1 MDTQF
6 LKSPSTLARRHPA
19 EMVSGMDILSHGLV
33 SLFNGAYVAVRLMLS
48 PAMLFLAVSG
58 SSLAWL
64 ARLEVASLDRR
75 AAKPEVGRH

>member
-1 MDTQF
+1 MD
-6 LKSPSTLARRHPA
+6 L
-19 EMVSGMDILSHGLV
+19 LSHGLI
-33 SLFNGAYVAVRLMLS
+33 SLFNGIYVVVRLMLS
-48 PAMLFLAVSG
+48 PAMLFLVVSG